1 MEAYISLQCRNFLV
15 AVALGGFMAMSYDIL
30 RVLKLLL
37 PSLKKPVMKN
47 IIFSIIDIIFFL
59 VFSLITFITIFYI
72 NSGEIRF
79 YIFCGIFLGAVI
91 IHYTIGNFIYVKA
104 RKVIFKIKDFIKVIY
119 NKIKVNIEKR
129 NKNKEKISKKAEEK
143 KNKKKKLK
151 NYLKKDYEKSE
162 E

>member
-37 PSLKKPVMKN
+37 PSLKKVTIKN
-47 IIFSIIDIIFFL
+47 VIFSIIDIIFFL
-59 VFSLITFITIFYI
+59 IFSLITFITIFYI

-104 RKVIFKIKDFIKVIY
+104 RKIIFKIKDFIKKIC
-119 NKIKVNIEKR
+119 NKIKVRREKR
-129 NKNKEKISKKAEEK
+129 NKDKEKIPKKPDEK
-143 KNKKKKLK
+143 KSKRKKLK